1 MQLLR
6 TRYLLGNTSIH
17 VSELLE
23 EEEEY
28 IRRRLCIEA
37 QRSLLKRENAGG
49 EMQYVW
55 SFLVK

>member
-1 MQLLR
+1 M
-6 TRYLLGNTSIH
+6 GNTSIH